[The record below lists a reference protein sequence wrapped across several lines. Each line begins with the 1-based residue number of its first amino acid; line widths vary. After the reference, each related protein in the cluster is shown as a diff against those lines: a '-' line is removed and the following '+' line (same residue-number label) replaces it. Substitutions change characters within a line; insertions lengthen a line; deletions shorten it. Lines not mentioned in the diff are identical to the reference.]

1 MKISTDQRGALVAV
15 AIAAATALSITG
27 AQAASTAK
35 QENQAAAAT
44 ADDEPDSIWELWQAA
59 RARRAAAAGTTATA
73 TETETRPA
81 ATVTDAPRTQ
91 RRHRAAEAAPR
102 GAAKP
107 AATAERPA
115 SRTDLRA
122 LVRSHAEAAGVPADL
137 AEAVVKVESNF
148 NPRARGSHG
157 EVGLMQIKPS
167 TARAI
172 GYRGTT
178 AALYDPDT
186 NLAWGMR
193 YLARAYALADGD
205 TCGAILRYNGGHAAR
220 KMTRQASAYCGRVKT
235 YVAAL

>member
-15 AIAAATALSITG
+15 AIVAATALSITG

-35 QENQAAAAT
+35 QENHAAAAT
-44 ADDEPDSIWELWQAA
+44 AADEPDSIWELWQAA
-59 RARRAAAAGTTATA
+59 RAHRAAAA
-73 TETETRPA
+73 EPRA
-81 ATVTDAPRTQ
+81 AT
-91 RRHRAAEAAPR
+91 
-102 GAAKP
+102 KP

-115 SRTDLRA
+115 NRTDLRA

>member
-1 MKISTDQRGALVAV
+1 
-15 AIAAATALSITG
+15 
-27 AQAASTAK
+27 
-35 QENQAAAAT
+35 
-44 ADDEPDSIWELWQAA
+44 
-59 RARRAAAAGTTATA
+59 
-73 TETETRPA
+73 
-81 ATVTDAPRTQ
+81 
-91 RRHRAAEAAPR
+91 AEAAPR
-102 GAAKP
+102 TATKP

-115 SRTDLRA
+115 NRTDLRA